1 MRRGIRRSLLNSA
14 LTPNEATRSFAEAL
28 NEALHMVSRSTCFAL
43 IGLALL
49 SGSSVR
55 AIDTF
60 DIDGDGTK
68 DALTDGLLVL
78 RHLFGFSGTTLTEG
92 AIAAGGSR
100 STASEVESYLQTNSV
115 YLDIDEDGTTDALTD
130 GLLLLRHLFGFSG
143 QTLTEG
149 AVSETAVRAS
159 ASEIGSYID
168 VGPIDTDADGIGDLT
183 DAFPLDATEFMDTDG
198 DGVGDNS
205 DAFATDALETVDT
218 DGDGTGNN
226 ADTDDD
232 NDDVVD
238 AIDAFPLDATETVD
252 TDNDGNGNNVD
263 TDDDGDGLSDELEH
277 AYGTQPLLSDS
288 DSDGVNDSIDTYPLD
303 SGKGADATV
312 MVGLITGYNKSSSR
326 PLRVIVSSPD
336 DDSVYIDVTPEKT
349 GIFRVLGLTEGQEY
363 VVSVYQAGTQFSSQ
377 KITGKSSGAKDE
389 RYKSSVTQTSTSGL
403 LAVSGTSLLGLE
415 DDTFVFSWSEDVNRS
430 GSEYSSYINEPLEVQ
445 IIGET
450 DVDLDSQAAL
460 DLLQRYGVVLSNEGV
475 DWSPEYAYR
484 LSETLK
490 RIYQG
495 ELNAY
500 YSSLDERLASQKTIW
515 SLTDQELVDDFEL
528 VTRDDGTEVFRIS
541 TSAMTYASPVL
552 ALVEGKRGKFFSQRL
567 FIAAVRAL
575 SNNGSDVTFISNV
588 LSTRFGVRIAT
599 DGYFDGLYTTLPVI
613 AEDRYETIWQPFK
626 AEELIQIVY
635 MFEEFPQGMLDI
647 SFPEE
652 SGGLRYLLRRKDGY
666 LHPLYPEAAGVAWAN
681 GGYIEFMET
690 AFSGGGLLGTQRLI
704 IHEKAHFLWAYL
716 IGTEL
721 KYEWLKKSGWYR
733 PGADDPDCDSWSAD
747 PDSWTPI
754 NVDNSDLT
762 AIEALPLEHSLREGE
777 NAAIAIGGDTWAS
790 CTTTQFV
797 STYAAVKN
805 PNEDMAES
813 IAYFITNPDLLRS
826 RALPKYEFI
835 RDYVMQGAVYLVKI
849 REDLT
854 FEVFNLYPD
863 YVYPGKIN
871 SVDVEVTG
879 AAYEDK
885 EVSVTIGVHLADC
898 EVESAQCLGSVALG
912 RTRIYSPIAG
922 NWRDQYFSP
931 QDANGSS
938 LRAQFTIPL
947 HSPEGFWSA
956 PTIETYDSVGNWRA
970 EKRASGDYGWKLYV
984 NNPGEDITAPVY
996 RANSVEFQIL
1006 QPGDENASGDLLDT
1020 EQEMHLSW
1028 LLEDKSSMGS
1038 NGCSASVASEESRIA
1053 GADSPYSFF
1062 NYGEG
1067 EFVSTLSDELNLYR
1081 CNARIRVTPFF
1092 PSGSYFVSQAYWKDS
1107 AGNRD
1112 DTRFVQDHADY
1123 EDPVYANVVTTNEDV
1138 KGPVMLINPCATD
1151 DENEE
1156 CIRVTAVPSNP
1167 ENPDG
1172 QTIITISYWGYDQG
1186 PLENASGLREATFT
1200 LRNPQGQEF
1209 TYFHT
1214 DSNNDVAGKSPS
1226 RERYFSCPELTSI
1239 DLASCDATTP
1249 VRYETQFVLPKGS
1262 APGIWGIPVV
1272 RLEDKANNFTSFSFE
1287 EILRFESE

>member
-1 MRRGIRRSLLNSA
+1 MRGVMLRSA
-14 LTPNEATRSFAEAL
+14 CVVFTA
-28 NEALHMVSRSTCFAL
+28 
-43 IGLALL
+43 LALL
-49 SGSSVR
+49 SGSPVR

-78 RHLFGFSGTTLTEG
+78 RHLFGFSGSTLIEG
-92 AIAAGGSR
+92 AIAGDATR
-100 STASEVESYLQTNSV
+100 STASEVESYMQTNGV
-115 YLDIDEDGTTDALTD
+115 YLDVDEDGTTDALTD

-143 QTLTEG
+143 QTLVEG
-149 AVSETAVRAS
+149 AVSATASRAS

-168 VGPIDTDADGIGDLT
+168 VGPIDTDGDGTGDMT

-205 DAFATDALETVDT
+205 DAFVTDPLETVDT

-226 ADTDDD
+226 ADLDDD
-232 NDDVVD
+232 NDSVLDTS
-238 AIDAFPLDATETVD
+238 DAFPLDATETVD
-252 TDNDGNGNNVD
+252 TDMDGSGDNAD
-263 TDDDGDGLSDELEH
+263 TDDDGDGLSDALEL
-277 AYGTQPLLSDS
+277 AYGTKPLVSDS
-288 DSDGVNDSIDTYPLD
+288 DSDGIDDSVDTYPLD
-303 SGKGADATV
+303 SGRGVDATV
-312 MVGLITGYNKSSSR
+312 MVGLITGYSKSDSR
-326 PLRVIVSSPD
+326 PLRIIVSSPD
-336 DDSVYIDVTPEKT
+336 DDSVYIDVTPMET
-349 GIFRVLGLTEGQEY
+349 GIFRVSGLTEGQEY

-377 KITGKSSGAKDE
+377 KITAANTGAKKVS
-389 RYKSSVTQTSTSGL
+389 YKSSVAQTSTSGL

-430 GSEYSSYINEPLEVQ
+430 GSEYSSYINAPLEVQ
-445 IIGET
+445 IIGDT
-450 DVDLDSQAAL
+450 DVDVDSQAAL
-460 DLLQRYGVVLSNEGV
+460 DLLQRYGAVLSNEGV

-495 ELNAY
+495 ELDAY
-500 YSSLDERLASQKTIW
+500 YSSLGERLASQKTIW
-515 SLTDQELVDDFEL
+515 SLTDQELINDFEL
-528 VTRDDGTEVFRIS
+528 VTHDDGSKVFRIS

-552 ALVEGKRGKFFSQRL
+552 AIVEGKRGKFFSQRL

-575 SNNGSDVTFISNV
+575 SNNGSDVTFISNI
-588 LSTRFGVRIAT
+588 LSSRFGVRIAT
-599 DGYFDGLYTTLPVI
+599 DSYFDGLYTTLPVI
-613 AEDRYETIWQPFK
+613 EEDRYQTIWQPFK

-635 MFEEFPQGMLDI
+635 MFEEFPLGMLDI

-666 LHPLYPEAAGVAWAN
+666 LHPLYPEAAGVAWTN
-681 GGYIEFMET
+681 GGYIEFMEA

-716 IGTEL
+716 IGSEL

-733 PGADDPDCDSWSAD
+733 PGEGDPDCDGWSAD
-747 PDSWTPI
+747 PGSWTPL
-754 NVDNSDLT
+754 NVATSDLT
-762 AIEALPLEHSLREGE
+762 TIETLPLEHSLREGE

-863 YVYPGKIN
+863 YVYPGKIK
-871 SVDVEVTG
+871 SVDVEVVG

-885 EVSVTIGVHLADC
+885 QVTVTIGIHLADC
-898 EVESAQCLGSVALG
+898 EVESTQCLGSVALG
-912 RTRIYSPIAG
+912 RTRLYSPIAG
-922 NWRDQYFSP
+922 NWRDEYFTP
-931 QDANGSS
+931 LDANGSS
-938 LRAQFTIPL
+938 LQAQFTVPL

-956 PTIETYDSVGNWRA
+956 PTIETYDSVGNWRD

-996 RANSVEFQIL
+996 RANSMDFQIL
-1006 QPGDENASGDLLDT
+1006 QPGDSNASIDLLDT
-1020 EQEMHLSW
+1020 EQEMHFSW
-1028 LLEDKSSMGS
+1028 LMEDKSSIGT
-1038 NGCSASVASEESRIA
+1038 NGCSGYVTSEASRIA

-1067 EFVSTLSDELNLYR
+1067 EFVSILSDELNLYR
-1081 CNARIRVTPFF
+1081 CSVRIRVTQFF
-1092 PSGSYFVSQAYWKDS
+1092 PSGSYFISQARWKDS
-1107 AGNRD
+1107 AGNTD
-1112 DTRFVQDHADY
+1112 DTRFVQDHLDY
-1123 EDPVYANVVTTNEDV
+1123 EDPVYATLATTSEDV
-1138 KGPVMLINPCATD
+1138 KGPVMLIDPCATD
-1151 DENEE
+1151 DEDEQ

-1167 ENPDG
+1167 ESPDG
-1172 QTIITISYWGYDQG
+1172 QTIVTISYWGYDQG
-1186 PLENASGLREATFT
+1186 PVENASGLKVVTFT

-1209 TYFHT
+1209 TYYHT
-1214 DSNNDVAGKSPS
+1214 DSNNEVVGKSPS
-1226 RERYFSCPELTSI
+1226 RDRYFSCPELTSAN
-1239 DLASCDATTP
+1239 LGSCDATTP
-1249 VRYETQFVLPKGS
+1249 VRYETQFILPKGS
-1262 APGIWGIPVV
+1262 APGIWGIPLVE
-1272 RLEDKANNFTSFSFE
+1272 LEDKANNYASFSFE